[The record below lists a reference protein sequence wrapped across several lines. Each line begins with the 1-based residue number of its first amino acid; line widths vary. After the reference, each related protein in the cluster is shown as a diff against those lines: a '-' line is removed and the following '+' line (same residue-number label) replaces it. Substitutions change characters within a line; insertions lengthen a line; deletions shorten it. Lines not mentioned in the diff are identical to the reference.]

1 METLIQDIRYG
12 FRTLAKSPGFTAIA
26 VLTLALGIGATT
38 AFISVINPV
47 LLRPLSFKDSNRLV
61 IVLESKM
68 FKGFDW
74 LTVAPANFVDWRN
87 QNRVFQE
94 MTAARDWYPILTGA
108 GRPEHLHGAFVT
120 ANFFSMLGVQAS
132 LGRTFLS
139 TEDQL
144 GQQQVVVLSHGF
156 WQRRFGSDPAIVGH
170 VLTLDDKHFT
180 VIGVLPSSFQFASKS
195 FELWAPLVLDPTQR
209 DPQSHALMVFASLKP
224 EVTLGPARTQME
236 TIARRLEREY
246 PKTNTGWGVIVRPIR
261 DFYVSVRNIRLS
273 LLVLLSAVSLVLLIA
288 CANVANLLLVRAT
301 ARQKEIAIRMA
312 LGASRKGLVRQLLTE
327 GIPLA
332 LLGGGAGSLL
342 AWVCMDLLVQ
352 AIPYIPTFH
361 AEVIGIDRQ
370 VLAYTVAV
378 SLLASIIFGL
388 VPALQASKLKLNES
402 LKEGGRYPTGAGR
415 RQTLSLLVVTEVALA
430 FMLLVSAGLLE
441 KSFLRLQAIQPGF
454 NPDNI
459 LTVDL
464 ELPESRYPD
473 AERQRGFYQKVL
485 QSLRTVPAIE
495 SASLV
500 SQLPLSGFLAG
511 AVALT
516 IQGRPAPPCGKD
528 TSANERVVEPDY
540 FRTMAIPLLKGRY
553 FTELDNERAPSVVLI
568 NEAMAKQFWPGEDPM
583 GQRVK
588 LGNPESDGPWDSVIG
603 IVGDV
608 KDGGLESDPR
618 PQLYR
623 NFLQSPSRGMTLLVR
638 ATSQNPGLTDAVCKV
653 VWAVDKDQPIYKIS
667 TLQQLVAD
675 SLKPTR
681 FSMWLLQVIAAV
693 ALFLA
698 ALGIYGVIAFAVRQ
712 RTHDIGVRV
721 ALGAQRR
728 DVLKLVI
735 FEGMRPAL
743 IGLLVGL
750 AGAYGSTRALTNLLY
765 GISPTD
771 PGTFATIA
779 LVLTG
784 VALLACYLPARQATK
799 VDPMVALRY
808 E

>member
-1 METLIQDIRYG
+1 MLNDLRYG
-12 FRTLAKSPGFTAIA
+12 IRTLLKCPGFTAIA

-38 AFISVINPV
+38 AFISVIDPV
-47 LLRPLSFKDSNRLV
+47 LLRPLSFKDSDRLV
-61 IVLESKM
+61 IVLESKAL
-68 FKGFDW
+68 KGFDW

-144 GQQQVVVLSHGF
+144 GQQQVVLLSHGF
-156 WQRRFGSDPAIVGH
+156 WQRRFGSDPAIVGQ
-170 VLTLDDKHFT
+170 VLTLDDKHFM
-180 VIGVLPSSFQFASKS
+180 VIGVLPPSFQFASKS

-224 EVTLGPARTQME
+224 EVTLGAARTQME

-246 PKTNTGWGVIVRPIR
+246 PKTNTGWGVMVRPIR
-261 DFYVSVRNIRLS
+261 EFYVSVKNIRLS

-288 CANVANLLLVRAT
+288 CANVANLLLVCAT
-301 ARQKEIAIRMA
+301 ARRKEIAVRMA
-312 LGASRKGLVRQLLTE
+312 LGASRIGLVRQLLIE
-327 GIPLA
+327 GIPLS
-332 LLGGGAGSLL
+332 LLGGGAGCLL

-352 AIPYIPTFH
+352 AIPYIPMFH
-361 AEVIGIDRQ
+361 AEAIGIDRQ

-378 SLLASIIFGL
+378 SLLASILFGL
-388 VPALQASKLKLNES
+388 VPALQASKLQLNDS
-402 LKEGGRYPTGAGR
+402 LKEGGRHPTDGAGR
-415 RQTLSLLVVTEVALA
+415 RRTVSLLVVSEVALA
-430 FMLLVSAGLLE
+430 FMLLVGAGLLG
-441 KSFLRLQAIQPGF
+441 KSFLRLQAVQPGF

-473 AERQRGFYQKVL
+473 AEQQRGFFQKVL
-485 QSLRTVPAIE
+485 QSLRTVRAIE
-495 SASLV
+495 SVRLV
-500 SQLPLSGFLAG
+500 SQLPLTGFLTG
-511 AVALT
+511 AIALT
-516 IQGRPAPPCGKD
+516 IQGRPAPPPGKD
-528 TSANERVVEPDY
+528 ASANDRVVEPDY
-540 FRTMAIPLLKGRY
+540 FRTIAIPLLKGRS
-553 FTELDNERAPSVVLI
+553 FTERDNERAPSVVLI
-568 NEAMAKQFWPGEDPM
+568 NETMARQFWPGEDPI

-588 LGNPESDGPWDSVIG
+588 LGNPESDGPWYSIIG

-618 PQLYR
+618 PQIYR
-623 NFLQSPSRGMTLLVR
+623 TYLQYPVRGMTLLVR
-638 ATSQNPGLTDAVCKV
+638 AASQSTGLTDVVSKV

-667 TLQQLVAD
+667 TLQQLVGD
-675 SLKPTR
+675 SLKPKR
-681 FSMWLLQVIAAV
+681 FCMWLLQVVAAV

-698 ALGIYGVIAFAVRQ
+698 ALGIYGVISFAVRQ

-743 IGLLVGL
+743 IGLVVGL
-750 AGAYGSTRALTNLLY
+750 AGAYGSTRVLTNLLY

-779 LVLTG
+779 IVLTG
-784 VALLACYLPARQATK
+784 VALLACYIPARQATK